1 LKDAQIL
8 AAVDLGSNSFHLAVA
23 RSLDGQVFPLDALRE
38 PVRLGAGLSPDKILS
53 ADAQDRAL
61 DCLARFGQRLRGF
74 EPGQVRAVG
83 TNTFR
88 IAKNISAFVPA
99 AEDALGFP
107 IEVVAGREEA
117 RLIYLGVT
125 HSMPPSRAR
134 RLVVDIGGGSTECII
149 GQFYRPLRLES
160 LYMGCVS
167 YTLRFFPDGRVT
179 ADGMRR
185 ARVAAL
191 TELEPVA
198 HEFSPADWS
207 QAVGSSGSARALSQ
221 IIGEQNGLED
231 GVITREGLEGLVDRA
246 VRSGG
251 FEPEDFPQVRPD
263 RVQVLAGG
271 LAIMCSVF
279 EAFGIERMAPA
290 EGAMRQGIL
299 YDMLGRASEKD
310 LRGVTVQQFQ
320 RRYQVDVVQAQAV
333 ERAALAILGDHLC
346 GDDDTARQQLRW
358 AADLHELGLSVAHAG
373 YHKHSAYILRNADM
387 PGFSRAEQDAL
398 ATLVLGHRG
407 KLGKVA
413 PMLRHPVRRAQIAA
427 LRLAGLLQRSR
438 HPIEEVPLRLV
449 SCSDARVQVWVDQD
463 WLADHPLTQAAL
475 AEEGRQW
482 ELIGCELRL
491 DAQSSV
497 GRSDEGVLEAS

>member
-1 LKDAQIL
+1 MKDAQIL

-185 ARVAAL
+185 A
-191 TELEPVA
+191 
-198 HEFSPADWS
+198 
-207 QAVGSSGSARALSQ
+207 
-221 IIGEQNGLED
+221 
-231 GVITREGLEGLVDRA
+231 
-246 VRSGG
+246 
-251 FEPEDFPQVRPD
+251 
-263 RVQVLAGG
+263 
-271 LAIMCSVF
+271 
-279 EAFGIERMAPA
+279 
-290 EGAMRQGIL
+290 
-299 YDMLGRASEKD
+299 
-310 LRGVTVQQFQ
+310 
-320 RRYQVDVVQAQAV
+320 
-333 ERAALAILGDHLC
+333 
-346 GDDDTARQQLRW
+346 
-358 AADLHELGLSVAHAG
+358 
-373 YHKHSAYILRNADM
+373 
-387 PGFSRAEQDAL
+387 
-398 ATLVLGHRG
+398 
-407 KLGKVA
+407 
-413 PMLRHPVRRAQIAA
+413 
-427 LRLAGLLQRSR
+427 
-438 HPIEEVPLRLV
+438 
-449 SCSDARVQVWVDQD
+449 
-463 WLADHPLTQAAL
+463 
-475 AEEGRQW
+475 
-482 ELIGCELRL
+482 
-491 DAQSSV
+491 
-497 GRSDEGVLEAS
+497 